1 MTDNNWYIYVETM
14 AINSWIKLATEKIR
28 AIYNLLTEIRCYQIS
43 KNIKP
48 TIFYFIC
55 IYLRII
61 PITLDLS

>member
-14 AINSWIKLATEKIR
+14 AINSWIKLATEKIK
-28 AIYNLLTEIRCYQIS
+28 AIYNLLTAIRSYQIS
-43 KNIKP
+43 KKVKP
-48 TIFYFIC
+48 IFFYFIC